1 MPINRGVN
9 GTPEYEPSDSD
20 DEDGERRPKRQC
32 GFRDEVEGDELRKWK
47 VHPQAVPSA
56 PRPIKLHRPERVAVD
71 LESSEDL
78 DKEEEV
84 RIKKSDAEL
93 MMKHLAR
100 TSRWYTDAM
109 MERTKES
116 LPSGLE
122 VNEHMMTWLHMFKE
136 VEVKRLEE
144 ATNMSNFLGWFISW
158 FNPPRES
165 KAAGAYLWMLNEMKR
180 TCTREAALRLPSAV
194 HPSPDQILLDIDGW
208 KDVYATLH
216 NYAM

>member
-20 DEDGERRPKRQC
+20 DEEGARRPKRRC
-32 GFRDEVEGDELRKWK
+32 GFRDEVEGDQLKNWK

-56 PRPIKLHRPERVAVD
+56 PRPIKLHRPEREAVW
-71 LESSEDL
+71 LESFEDL

-100 TSRWYTDAM
+100 TSPWYTDAM

-116 LPSGLE
+116 LPSGIE
-122 VNEHMMTWLHMFKE
+122 VNQHMETWLHMFKE
-136 VEVKRLEE
+136 KEVERLEE
-144 ATNMSNFLGWFISW
+144 ATNMSNFFAWFASW
-158 FNPPRES
+158 FCAPREP
-165 KAAGAYLWMLNEMKR
+165 KAASAYLWLHNEMKR
-180 TCTREAALRLPSAV
+180 TSTGEAALGLPDAV
-194 HPSPDQILLDIDGW
+194 HPLPDQILRDIGNWRDAY
-208 KDVYATLH
+208 KILHDYAL
-216 NYAM
+216 